1 MNADTTEDQLDH
13 NLVVIWKTLQ
23 AAQDG
28 SSRFIEGLIAE
39 IRDEEFAPEQRIASV
54 GNAWWPFVREGRGIF
69 DFYIWSG
76 NPKRDREANA
86 TFREHVEQVCQLLK
100 PYDRRQEHPLSKER
114 QR

>member
-69 DFYIWSG
+69 DCLLYTS
-76 NPKRDREANA
+76 PSPRD
-86 TFREHVEQVCQLLK
+86 
-100 PYDRRQEHPLSKER
+100 
-114 QR
+114 